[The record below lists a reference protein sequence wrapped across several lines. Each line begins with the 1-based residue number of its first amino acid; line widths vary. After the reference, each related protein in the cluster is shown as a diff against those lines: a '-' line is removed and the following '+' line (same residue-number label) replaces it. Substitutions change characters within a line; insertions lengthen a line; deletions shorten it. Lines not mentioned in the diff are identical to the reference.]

1 MLDASYDWY
10 QTNRVLEKKL
20 LAKCWC
26 NWLKY
31 EGRAAIV
38 TGWGSQN
45 DLKTLTTPTLKEL
58 DLTIFDLRYTFTS
71 QVFSS
76 EYYLRLLRNTYCLH
90 NIEFTYS
97 QHTLRG
103 TWCSSIYMLNYF
115 KISCSYCN
123 STATN
128 ENGTFKGGYS
138 AISFIPNL
146 YQPHQIC
153 AGSTRYVSNKKSK
166 HKLCFLSIQDKITC
180 AILLWFY
187 LWTSGSM
194 QFQ

>member
-1 MLDASYDWY
+1 VFIVNRPLCIPLVMNDDPDKVSISSTFYSQILRRYICAKNFQSQNITRESCPKHYGTLWLEHSANDRKVVGLIPVQSNARYDWY
-10 QTNRVLEKKL
+10 QTNCVLEKKL

-76 EYYLRLLRNTYCLH
+76 EYYIRLLRNTYCLH
-90 NIEFTYS
+90 
-97 QHTLRG
+97 
-103 TWCSSIYMLNYF
+103 
-115 KISCSYCN
+115 
-123 STATN
+123 
-128 ENGTFKGGYS
+128 
-138 AISFIPNL
+138 
-146 YQPHQIC
+146 
-153 AGSTRYVSNKKSK
+153 
-166 HKLCFLSIQDKITC
+166 
-180 AILLWFY
+180 
-187 LWTSGSM
+187 
-194 QFQ
+194 